1 MKAHPLFKALISA
14 LLNKN
19 MKPKLTDEIKDLL
32 AQSVNW
38 AKLEIEYLKLT
49 AAEKIIILV
58 SMMVIGVVVL
68 LLLLPAILMFLF
80 ALAQV
85 FIGFMPVAVAY
96 VCVGGIVILLLGILV
111 LFRKQMVINPVAKFI
126 SKVLLDHPENKN
138 SQK

>member
-1 MKAHPLFKALISA
+1 
-14 LLNKN
+14 

-58 SMMVIGVVVL
+58 SMMVIGIFVL

-85 FIGFMPVAVAY
+85 FIGFLPLAVAY
-96 VCVGGIVILLLGILV
+96 VCVGVIVLLLLGILV

-138 SQK
+138 PKQ

>member
-14 LLNKN
+14 LLNKT

-58 SMMVIGVVVL
+58 SMMVIGIVVL